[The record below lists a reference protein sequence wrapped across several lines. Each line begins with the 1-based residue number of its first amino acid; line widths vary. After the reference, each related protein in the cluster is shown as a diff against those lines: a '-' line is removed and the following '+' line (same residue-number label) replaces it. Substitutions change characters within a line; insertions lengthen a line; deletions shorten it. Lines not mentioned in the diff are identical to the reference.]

1 MDPIPTQFAT
11 HWNSKVDK
19 IVCLCHH
26 PCLQRHLLRNKWRP
40 AGINWNLRIK
50 LASAILKQWQH
61 LEKLDL
67 LFQCRMCKEPLDS
80 QGICYN
86 ATAKEPILEIKI
98 LPADLWS
105 HLVPFIQNHKNDSIY
120 NLKVSSSILNLVH
133 LRISTWWPVLMK
145 PVQQEWRPSQRPPDY
160 SSLQK

>member
-1 MDPIPTQFAT
+1 MLEHFSCEHDPWGQKPRFGKEGKKDTTSNCTNSCSSHSMFHSIFQKLYLHHLHLEFSTHCDMKMHPIPTQFAT
-11 HWNSKVDK
+11 HRNSKVDK

-50 LASAILKQWQH
+50 LASAILKQH

-67 LFQCRMCKEPLDS
+67 LLQCRMCKEPLDS

-86 ATAKEPILEIKI
+86 ATAKDPILEIKL
-98 LPADLWS
+98 LPA
-105 HLVPFIQNHKNDSIY
+105 
-120 NLKVSSSILNLVH
+120 NL
-133 LRISTWWPVLMK
+133 
-145 PVQQEWRPSQRPPDY
+145 
-160 SSLQK
+160 